1 MIGFALGALALVAAT
16 LAFLLWPLARAPRAS
31 AAADAAATNAAVLK
45 DQLAELERDH
55 SAGTIAS
62 AEYEQAKLE
71 LKRRLLEDT
80 AVAEDA
86 SPALARRRP
95 FAAVATAIALPITAA
110 GLYLV
115 LGAPAALD
123 PEQTQPQLGRDD
135 VEAMVEKLAQRLQ
148 NQPDDAEGWAMLG
161 RSYRVLGRNLEAA
174 QAYARAE
181 RVVAADPR
189 LLVDYAESLAL
200 AHGGSLQGKPAELV
214 ARALELDPGHPL
226 ALMLSGAVA
235 FQREDYAGA
244 IRQWEKVQTLLA
256 PGTEEARA
264 VGESIAKAR
273 ELAAAQPPA
282 QAAAQAAAK
291 AQAQGPGQAA
301 AKAPAGKAAGAAK
314 VAGTVR
320 LAGELA
326 SKAAP
331 TDTVFVFA
339 RAAGAP
345 GAPLAVIRRQVKDL
359 PLEFALDDSMAMAP
373 DRKLSGFPEVVVGA
387 RVSRSGDAVPRS
399 GDLQG
404 LSKPVKV
411 GASGVAVVIDGTVP

>member
-31 AAADAAATNAAVLK
+31 TAANAAATNAAVLK

-55 SAGTIAS
+55 AAGTIAS

-86 SPALARRRP
+86 SPSAARRRP
-95 FAAVATAIALPITAA
+95 LAAVATAIALPVTAA

-123 PEQTQPQLGRDD
+123 PEQTQPQLGRTD

-148 NQPDDAEGWAMLG
+148 NRPDDAEGWAMLG
-161 RSYRVLGRNLEAA
+161 RSYRVLGRNAEAA
-174 QAYARAE
+174 EAYAKAE
-181 RVVAADPR
+181 RVVLADSR

-200 AHGGSLQGKPAELV
+200 AHGGNLQGKPAELV
-214 ARALELDPGHPL
+214 ARALELDPGNPL
-226 ALMLSGAVA
+226 ALMLSGAVS

-244 IRQWEKVQTLLA
+244 IRQWEKVQALLA

-264 VGESIAKAR
+264 VGDSIAKAR

-282 QAAAQAAAK
+282 KAAAQ
-291 AQAQGPGQAA
+291 PA
-301 AKAPAGKAAGAAK
+301 AKAPAGKAAATAK

-326 SKAAP
+326 SRAAP

-339 RAAGAP
+339 RAAGGP

-359 PLEFALDDSMAMAP
+359 PLEFALDDTMAMAP
-373 DRKLSGFPEVVVGA
+373 DRKLSGAQEVIVGA
-387 RVSRSGDAVPRS
+387 RISRSGNPMPQS

-404 LSKPVKV
+404 VSRPVKV
-411 GASGVAVVIDGTVP
+411 GAAGVAVVIDTAVP

>member
-1 MIGFALGALALVAAT
+1 MIGFALGALALLAAT
-16 LAFLLWPLARAPRAS
+16 LAFLLWPLARSPRAS

-45 DQLAELERDH
+45 DSLAELERDH
-55 SAGTIAS
+55 AAGTIAT
-62 AEYEQAKLE
+62 AEYEQAQLE

-80 AVAEDA
+80 AVAESA
-86 SPALARRRP
+86 PAATRRRP
-95 FAAVATAIALPITAA
+95 LAAVATAIALPVTAA

-123 PEQTQPQLGRDD
+123 PEQRQPQLGRAD

-148 NQPDDAEGWAMLG
+148 SRPDDAEGWAMLG
-161 RSYRVLGRNLEAA
+161 RSYRVLGRNEEAA
-174 QAYARAE
+174 QAYAKAE

-200 AHGGSLQGKPAELV
+200 AHGGNLQGKPAELV
-214 ARALELDPGHPL
+214 ARALELDPGNPL

-244 IRQWEKVQTLLA
+244 VRQWEKVQALLA
-256 PGTEEARA
+256 PGSDEARA
-264 VGESIAKAR
+264 VGDSIAKAR
-273 ELAAAQPPA
+273 ELAALQP
-282 QAAAQAAAK
+282 
-291 AQAQGPGQAA
+291 A
-301 AKAPAGKAAGAAK
+301 AKAPAGKAARAGK
-314 VAGTVR
+314 VAGTVQ
-320 LAGELA
+320 LKSELA

-339 RAAGAP
+339 RAAAGP
-345 GAPLAVIRRQVKDL
+345 GPPLAVMRRQVKDL

-373 DRKLSGFPEVVVGA
+373 ERKLSGATEVVIGA
-387 RVSRSGDAVPRS
+387 RISRSGSPLPQS

-404 LSKPVKV
+404 LSRPVKV
-411 GASGVAVVIDGTVP
+411 GAAGVAVVIDTALP

>member
-31 AAADAAATNAAVLK
+31 TAANAAATNAAVLK

-55 SAGTIAS
+55 AAGTIAS

-86 SPALARRRP
+86 SPSAARRRP
-95 FAAVATAIALPITAA
+95 LAAVATAIALPVTAA

-123 PEQTQPQLGRDD
+123 PEQTQPQLGRTD

-148 NQPDDAEGWAMLG
+148 NRPDDAEGWAMLG
-161 RSYRVLGRNLEAA
+161 RSYRVLGRNAEAA
-174 QAYARAE
+174 EAYAKAE
-181 RVVAADPR
+181 RVVLADSR

-200 AHGGSLQGKPAELV
+200 AHGGNLQGKPAELV
-214 ARALELDPGHPL
+214 ARALELDPGNPL
-226 ALMLSGAVA
+226 ALMLSGAVS

-244 IRQWEKVQTLLA
+244 IRQWAKVQALLA
-256 PGTEEARA
+256 PGTEEART
-264 VGESIAKAR
+264 VGDSIAKAR

-282 QAAAQAAAK
+282 KAAAQ
-291 AQAQGPGQAA
+291 PA
-301 AKAPAGKAAGAAK
+301 AKAPAGKAAATAK

-326 SKAAP
+326 SRAAP

-339 RAAGAP
+339 RAAGGP

-359 PLEFALDDSMAMAP
+359 PLEFALVDTMAMAP
-373 DRKLSGFPEVVVGA
+373 DRKLSGAQEVIVGA
-387 RVSRSGDAVPRS
+387 RISRSGNPMPQS

-404 LSKPVKV
+404 VSRPVKV
-411 GASGVAVVIDGTVP
+411 GAAGVAVVIDTAVP

>member
-31 AAADAAATNAAVLK
+31 NAADAAATNAAVLK

-55 SAGTIAS
+55 AAGAIAS

-80 AVAEDA
+80 AVAEDS
-86 SPALARRRP
+86 SPSAARRRP
-95 FAAVATAIALPITAA
+95 FAAVATAIALPVAAA

-123 PEQTQPQLGRDD
+123 PEQTQPQLERAD

-174 QAYARAE
+174 QAFAKAGD
-181 RVVAADPR
+181 VVASDPR

-214 ARALELDPGHPL
+214 ARALALDPGNPL
-226 ALMLSGAVA
+226 ALMLSGAVS

-244 IRQWEKVQTLLA
+244 IRQWEKVQALLA
-256 PGTEEARA
+256 PESDEARA
-264 VGESIAKAR
+264 VGDSIATAR
-273 ELAAAQPPA
+273 ELAAKPPA
-282 QAAAQAAAK
+282 
-291 AQAQGPGQAA
+291 QAA
-301 AKAPAGKAAGAAK
+301 AKAPAGEAAGGAR

-320 LAGELA
+320 LAAELA

-339 RAAGAP
+339 RAAGGP
-345 GAPLAVIRRQVKDL
+345 GAPLAVMRRQVKDL

-373 DRKLSGFPEVVVGA
+373 ERKLSGTQEVVVGA
-387 RVSRSGDAVPRS
+387 RVSRSGNPLPQS

-404 LSKPVKV
+404 LSRPVKV
-411 GASGVAVVIDGTVP
+411 GASGVAVVIDTAVP

>member
-1 MIGFALGALALVAAT
+1 MIGFALGALALLAAT

-55 SAGTIAS
+55 AAGTIGP

-86 SPALARRRP
+86 SPSAARRRP
-95 FAAVATAIALPITAA
+95 LAAVATAIALPVTAA

-123 PEQTQPQLGRDD
+123 PEQTQPQLGRAD

-161 RSYRVLGRNLEAA
+161 RSYRVLGRNAEAA
-174 QAYARAE
+174 QAYAKAE
-181 RVVAADPR
+181 KVVATDPR

-214 ARALELDPGHPL
+214 ARALELDPGNPL
-226 ALMLSGAVA
+226 ALMLSGAVS

-244 IRQWEKVQTLLA
+244 IRQWEKVQALLA
-256 PGTEEARA
+256 PGRRRRERSGTASRRRA
-264 VGESIAKAR
+264 SSRSRSRRRRPRRRRRRAKR
-273 ELAAAQPPA
+273 PRQPRSR
-282 QAAAQAAAK
+282 
-291 AQAQGPGQAA
+291 
-301 AKAPAGKAAGAAK
+301 APC
-314 VAGTVR
+314 
-320 LAGELA
+320 A
-326 SKAAP
+326 SRASSRPRRRRPIPCSSSRAP
-331 TDTVFVFA
+331 
-339 RAAGAP
+339 RAAR
-345 GAPLAVIRRQVKDL
+345 VRRW
-359 PLEFALDDSMAMAP
+359 
-373 DRKLSGFPEVVVGA
+373 R
-387 RVSRSGDAVPRS
+387 
-399 GDLQG
+399 
-404 LSKPVKV
+404 
-411 GASGVAVVIDGTVP
+411 

>member
-1 MIGFALGALALVAAT
+1 MIGFALGALALLAAT

-55 SAGTIAS
+55 AAGTIAS
-62 AEYEQAKLE
+62 AEFEQAKLE

-80 AVAEDA
+80 AVTEDA
-86 SPALARRRP
+86 SPSAARRRP
-95 FAAVATAIALPITAA
+95 LAAVATAIALPVAAA

-123 PEQTQPQLGRDD
+123 PEQTQPELGRAD
-135 VEAMVEKLAQRLQ
+135 VEAMVERLAQRLQ

-174 QAYARAE
+174 QAYAKAE

-214 ARALELDPGHPL
+214 ARALELDPGNPL
-226 ALMLSGAVA
+226 ALMLSGAVS

-244 IRQWEKVQTLLA
+244 LRQWEKVQALLA
-256 PGTEEARA
+256 PGSEEAQA

-282 QAAAQAAAK
+282 K
-291 AQAQGPGQAA
+291 AA
-301 AKAPAGKAAGAAK
+301 AKAPAGKAAAAAK

-339 RAAGAP
+339 RAAGGP

-359 PLEFALDDSMAMAP
+359 PLDFSLDDSMAMAP

-387 RVSRSGDAVPRS
+387 RVSRSGDAIPRS

-411 GASGVAVVIDGTVP
+411 GASGVAVVIDTAVP

>member
-31 AAADAAATNAAVLK
+31 TAANAAATNAAVLK

-55 SAGTIAS
+55 AAGTIAS

-86 SPALARRRP
+86 SPSAARRRP
-95 FAAVATAIALPITAA
+95 LAAVATAIALPVTAA

-123 PEQTQPQLGRDD
+123 PEQTQPQLGRTD

-148 NQPDDAEGWAMLG
+148 NRPDDAEGWAMLG
-161 RSYRVLGRNLEAA
+161 RSYRVLGRNAEAA
-174 QAYARAE
+174 EAYAKAE
-181 RVVAADPR
+181 RVVLADSR

-200 AHGGSLQGKPAELV
+200 AHGGNLQGKPAELV
-214 ARALELDPGHPL
+214 ARALELDPGNPL
-226 ALMLSGAVA
+226 ALMLSGAVS

-244 IRQWEKVQTLLA
+244 IRQWAKVQALLA
-256 PGTEEARA
+256 PGTEEART
-264 VGESIAKAR
+264 VGDSIAKAR

-282 QAAAQAAAK
+282 KAAAQ
-291 AQAQGPGQAA
+291 PA
-301 AKAPAGKAAGAAK
+301 AKAPAGKAAATAK

-326 SKAAP
+326 SRAAP

-339 RAAGAP
+339 RAAGGP

-359 PLEFALDDSMAMAP
+359 PLEFALDDTMAMAP
-373 DRKLSGFPEVVVGA
+373 DRKLSGAQEVIVGA
-387 RVSRSGDAVPRS
+387 RISRSGNPMPQS

-404 LSKPVKV
+404 VSRPVKV
-411 GASGVAVVIDGTVP
+411 GAAGVAVVIDTAVP

>member
-31 AAADAAATNAAVLK
+31 TAANAAATNAAVLK

-55 SAGTIAS
+55 AAGTIAS

-86 SPALARRRP
+86 SPSAARRRP
-95 FAAVATAIALPITAA
+95 LAAVATAIALPVTAA

-123 PEQTQPQLGRDD
+123 PEQTQPQLGRTD

-148 NQPDDAEGWAMLG
+148 NRPDDAEGWAMLG
-161 RSYRVLGRNLEAA
+161 RSYRVLGRNAEAA
-174 QAYARAE
+174 EAYAKAE
-181 RVVAADPR
+181 RVVLADSR

-200 AHGGSLQGKPAELV
+200 AHGGNLQGKPAELV
-214 ARALELDPGHPL
+214 ARALELDPGNPL
-226 ALMLSGAVA
+226 ALMLSGAVS

-244 IRQWEKVQTLLA
+244 IRQWAKVQALLA
-256 PGTEEARA
+256 PGTEEART
-264 VGESIAKAR
+264 VGDSIAKAR

-282 QAAAQAAAK
+282 KAAAQ
-291 AQAQGPGQAA
+291 PA
-301 AKAPAGKAAGAAK
+301 AKAPAGKAAATAK

-326 SKAAP
+326 SRAAP

-339 RAAGAP
+339 RAAGGP

-373 DRKLSGFPEVVVGA
+373 DRKLSAAQEVVVGA
-387 RVSRSGDAVPRS
+387 RISRSGNPLPQS

-404 LSKPVKV
+404 LSRPVKV
-411 GASGVAVVIDGTVP
+411 GAAGVAVVIDTAVP

>member
-1 MIGFALGALALVAAT
+1 MTGFALGAVALVAAT

-55 SAGTIAS
+55 AAGTIAS
-62 AEYEQAKLE
+62 AEFEQAKLE

-80 AVAEDA
+80 AVAEDV
-86 SPALARRRP
+86 SPSGAPRRP
-95 FAAVATAIALPITAA
+95 LAAVATAIALPVAAA

-123 PEQTQPQLGRDD
+123 PEQMQPQLERAD

-161 RSYRVLGRNLEAA
+161 RSYRVLGRNADAA

-181 RVVAADPR
+181 KVVATDPR

-214 ARALELDPGHPL
+214 ARALELDPGNPL
-226 ALMLSGAVA
+226 ALMLSGAVS
-235 FQREDYAGA
+235 FQREDYARGDPPVGEGA
-244 IRQWEKVQTLLA
+244 GAARTRVGGGAGGRGEHREGARARGRAAAGAGRGQAAGSGRGESAGGASGSAARVAGTVSLA
-256 PGTEEARA
+256 PALAATAAPTDIVFIFARA
-264 VGESIAKAR
+264 VGG
-273 ELAAAQPPA
+273 PP
-282 QAAAQAAAK
+282 
-291 AQAQGPGQAA
+291 
-301 AKAPAGKAAGAAK
+301 
-314 VAGTVR
+314 
-320 LAGELA
+320 
-326 SKAAP
+326 
-331 TDTVFVFA
+331 
-339 RAAGAP
+339 
-345 GAPLAVIRRQVKDL
+345 APLAVLRRQVKDL
-359 PLEFALDDSMAMAP
+359 PVKFTLDDSMAMAP
-373 DRKLSGFPEVVVGA
+373 NLKLSGFPEVIVGA
-387 RVSRSGDAVPRS
+387 RVSRSGDAIPRS

-411 GASGVAVVIDGTVP
+411 GASGVAVVIDAAVP

>member
-31 AAADAAATNAAVLK
+31 TAANAAATNAAVLK

-55 SAGTIAS
+55 AAGTIAS

-86 SPALARRRP
+86 SPSAARRRP
-95 FAAVATAIALPITAA
+95 LAAVATAIALPVTAA

-123 PEQTQPQLGRDD
+123 PEQTQPQLGRTD

-148 NQPDDAEGWAMLG
+148 NRPDDAEGWAMLG
-161 RSYRVLGRNLEAA
+161 RSYRVLGRNAEAA
-174 QAYARAE
+174 EAYAKAE
-181 RVVAADPR
+181 RVVLADSR

-200 AHGGSLQGKPAELV
+200 AHGGNLQGKPAELV
-214 ARALELDPGHPL
+214 ARALELDPGNPL
-226 ALMLSGAVA
+226 ALMLSGAVS

-244 IRQWEKVQTLLA
+244 IRQWAKVQALLA

-264 VGESIAKAR
+264 VGVSIAKAR

-282 QAAAQAAAK
+282 KAAAQ
-291 AQAQGPGQAA
+291 PA
-301 AKAPAGKAAGAAK
+301 AKAPAGKAAATAK

-326 SKAAP
+326 SRAAP

-339 RAAGAP
+339 RAAGGP

-359 PLEFALDDSMAMAP
+359 PLEFALDDTMAMAP
-373 DRKLSGFPEVVVGA
+373 DRKLSGAQEVIVGA
-387 RVSRSGDAVPRS
+387 RISRSGNPMPQS

-404 LSKPVKV
+404 VSRPVKV
-411 GASGVAVVIDGTVP
+411 GAAGVAVVIDTAVP

>member
-31 AAADAAATNAAVLK
+31 TAANAAATNAAVLK

-55 SAGTIAS
+55 AAGTIAS

-86 SPALARRRP
+86 SPSAARRRP
-95 FAAVATAIALPITAA
+95 LAAVATAIALPVTAA

-115 LGAPAALD
+115 LGAPASLD
-123 PEQTQPQLGRDD
+123 PEQTQPQLGRTD

-161 RSYRVLGRNLEAA
+161 RSYRVLGRNAEAA
-174 QAYARAE
+174 EAYAKAE
-181 RVVAADPR
+181 RVVLADSR

-200 AHGGSLQGKPAELV
+200 AHGGNLQGKPAELV
-214 ARALELDPGHPL
+214 ARALELDPGNPL
-226 ALMLSGAVA
+226 ALMLSGAVS

-244 IRQWEKVQTLLA
+244 IRQWEKVQALLA

-264 VGESIAKAR
+264 VGNSIAKAR

-282 QAAAQAAAK
+282 QAAA
-291 AQAQGPGQAA
+291 
-301 AKAPAGKAAGAAK
+301 KAPAGKAAATAK

-339 RAAGAP
+339 RAAGGP
-345 GAPLAVIRRQVKDL
+345 GAPLAVMRRQVKDL

-373 DRKLSGFPEVVVGA
+373 DRKLSGAQEVVVGA
-387 RVSRSGDAVPRS
+387 RISRSGNPMPQS

-404 LSKPVKV
+404 LSRPVKV
-411 GASGVAVVIDGTVP
+411 GAAGVAVVIDTAVP

>member
-55 SAGTIAS
+55 AASTIGP

-71 LKRRLLEDT
+71 LKHRLLEDT
-80 AVAEDA
+80 AVADSA
-86 SPALARRRP
+86 PSVARRRP
-95 FAAVATAIALPITAA
+95 LAAVATAIALPVTAA

-123 PEQTQPQLGRDD
+123 PEQRQPQLGRDD

-161 RSYRVLGRNLEAA
+161 RSYRVLGRNAEAA
-174 QAYARAE
+174 EAYAKAE

-214 ARALELDPGHPL
+214 ARALELDPGNPL
-226 ALMLSGAVA
+226 ALMLGGAVS

-244 IRQWEKVQTLLA
+244 IRQWEKVQALLA

-273 ELAAAQPPA
+273 ELAGAQPPA
-282 QAAAQAAAK
+282 K
-291 AQAQGPGQAA
+291 AA
-301 AKAPAGKAAGAAK
+301 AKAPAGKAAAAAK

-339 RAAGAP
+339 RAAGGP
-345 GAPLAVIRRQVKDL
+345 GAPLAVMRRQVKDL
-359 PLEFALDDSMAMAP
+359 PLQFSLDDTMAMAP
-373 DRKLSGFPEVVVGA
+373 DRKLSGAQEVIVGA
-387 RVSRSGDAVPRS
+387 RISRSGNPMPQS

-404 LSKPVKV
+404 LSRPVKV
-411 GASGVAVVIDGTVP
+411 GAASVAVVIDTAVP